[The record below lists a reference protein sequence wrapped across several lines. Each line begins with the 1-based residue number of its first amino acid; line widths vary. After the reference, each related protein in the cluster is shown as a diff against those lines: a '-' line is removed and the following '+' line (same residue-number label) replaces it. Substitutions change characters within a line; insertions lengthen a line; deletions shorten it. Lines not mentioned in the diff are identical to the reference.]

1 MGGDPGEARARAR
14 REGETVQGDE
24 EPGHGETTGS
34 GVVGCRDLGYKVGE
48 ASRIVGVSP
57 ATIRVWEREGLIVTS
72 RSPSGYRY
80 FGDEELARLRRIAY
94 LRRVE
99 KLNTA
104 GIRRV
109 LALEDGDR
117 RRPRQRREVALGPKL
132 RRLRLERK
140 LTLEQA
146 SAAVGLSPSFLSEL
160 ERDQSGASMATLHRL
175 LAYYGTTV
183 GALLQGAGGSVA
195 SLKRA
200 GRGRKV
206 RNLGVTIEQ
215 LVDGQ
220 ALMEAQVFTIEAGAG
235 SEGSYAHEGEEF
247 VYVLEGAFEVLL
259 NEHERHVLRV
269 GDSLYY
275 PSTVVHSWRNPG
287 RQIAR
292 VIWVNTPP
300 TF

>member
-1 MGGDPGEARARAR
+1 MEGDEGLGGEAA
-14 REGETVQGDE
+14 VD
-24 EPGHGETTGS
+24 
-34 GVVGCRDLGYKVGE
+34 GCRDVGYRVGE
-48 ASRIVGVSP
+48 ASRIAGVSP

-109 LALEDGDR
+109 LAEEDGDGRRPQR
-117 RRPRQRREVALGPKL
+117 RRLEVALGPKL
-132 RRLRLERK
+132 RRLRLERG

-146 SAAVGLSPSFLSEL
+146 SSAVGLSPSFLSEL

-175 LAYYGTTV
+175 LGYYGTTF
-183 GALLQGAGGSVA
+183 GALLQGAGGTVA
-195 SLKRA
+195 CLKRA
-200 GRGRKV
+200 GRARKV
-206 RNLGVTIEQ
+206 RNLGVTVEQ
-215 LVDGQ
+215 LADGPT
-220 ALMEAQVFTIEAGAG
+220 LMETQLFTVEPGAG
-235 SEGSYAHEGEEF
+235 SQGSYAHEGEEF
-247 VYVLEGAFEVLL
+247 LYVLEGAFEVLL
-259 NEHERHVLRV
+259 NDHERHVLRA

-275 PSTVVHSWRNPG
+275 PSTVPHSWRNPS
-287 RQIAR
+287 RRPTR
-292 VIWVNTPP
+292 VLWVNTPP